1 MGREEV
7 EVGVLGLRTVKG
19 LEREVARVNWKEDE
33 VGIGGGVE
41 EVVVVGWVEEVV
53 EVGGLVEA

>member
-19 LEREVARVNWKEDE
+19 LEREVAKVNWKEGKVGTESEVEDE
-33 VGIGGGVE
+33 VT
-41 EVVVVGWVEEVV
+41 
-53 EVGGLVEA
+53 VGGLEEVEGAAGTR